1 MERKDGKPS
10 FIFAHPFGV
19 RAQPSLVLKVDGLVK
34 NARKSLS
41 EVILSGKGRE
51 VVLKGKKTKLGTF
64 TPHFGYVTAERAHI
78 TDGGEHDELRIS
90 VAGRKPFAKIDLET
104 GRAEINGDLRFNGAR
119 PKLDEVLREI

>member
-10 FIFAHPFGV
+10 FVFAHPFDV
-19 RAQPSLVLKVDGLVK
+19 RAHPSLVLKVDGLVK

-64 TPHFGYVTAERAHI
+64 TPHFGYVTAERVHGS
-78 TDGGEHDELRIS
+78 DDSGHDELRIS

-104 GRAEINGDLRFNGAR
+104 GRAEVNGDLRYNGTC